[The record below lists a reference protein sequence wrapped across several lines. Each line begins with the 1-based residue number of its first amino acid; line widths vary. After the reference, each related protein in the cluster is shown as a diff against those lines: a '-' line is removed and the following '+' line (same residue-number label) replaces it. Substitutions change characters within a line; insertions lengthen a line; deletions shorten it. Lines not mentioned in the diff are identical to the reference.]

1 MTDWKKLISAP
12 ALAQLIANHKE
23 QQPLKGTRSEKDFK
37 PVVRLHIHATDC
49 MWLLTELEEEHQLAF
64 GLCQIQMAELGHV
77 WLPELADMDIH
88 GLRVVE
94 DTLFVPRLTLSG
106 YATLARERGGILTL

>member
-1 MTDWKKLISAP
+1 MTDWTKLISAP

-23 QQPLKGTRSEKDFK
+23 QQPLKGTRGERDFK
-37 PVVRLHIHATDC
+37 PVVRLQIHATDC
-49 MWLLTELEEEHQLAF
+49 MWLFTEFDEEHEMAF
-64 GLCQIQMAELGHV
+64 GLCQIFTAELGYA